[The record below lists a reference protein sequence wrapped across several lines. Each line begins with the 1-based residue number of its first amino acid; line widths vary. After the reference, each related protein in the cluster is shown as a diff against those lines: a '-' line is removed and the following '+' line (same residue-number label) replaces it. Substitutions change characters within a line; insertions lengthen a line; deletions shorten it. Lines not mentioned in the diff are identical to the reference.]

1 MPTTD
6 VNLTSWSLI
15 TTHNTP
21 RQQSNQSRTV
31 HEGKKQQQKRK
42 EMIVRWEDKE
52 TREYIESR

>member
-31 HEGKKQQQKRK
+31 HEGKNNNKKK

-52 TREYIESR
+52 TREYIQSR